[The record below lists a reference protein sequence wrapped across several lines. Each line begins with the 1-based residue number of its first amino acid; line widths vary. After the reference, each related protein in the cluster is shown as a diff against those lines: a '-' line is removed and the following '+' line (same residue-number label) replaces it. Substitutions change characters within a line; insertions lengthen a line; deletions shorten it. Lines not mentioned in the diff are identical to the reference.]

1 MGRGRVGA
9 IVAVTSLVLA
19 GSAFA
24 GGGNRTKLSGTVDND
39 SLATVKLAVANNE
52 GAPKSVKNVR
62 IKNLLADCGS
72 GEARMELHLSG
83 AAKLDERRKF
93 DMTYKN
99 DDGKVE
105 LQGKV
110 KKNSRKVKGKI
121 SGSTIKIAGAGK
133 CEVPNAKFVVKD

>member
-9 IVAVTSLVLA
+9 VVAITSLVLA

-24 GGGNRTKLSGTVDND
+24 GGKTQLSGTVDDD
-39 SLATVKLAVANNE
+39 SLATVNLTVASTG

-72 GEARMELHLSG
+72 ADARIELNLSG
-83 AAKLDERRKF
+83 AAKLDEKRKF
-93 DMTYKN
+93 DMTYQN

-105 LQGKV
+105 LKGKV
-110 KKNSRKVKGKI
+110 KADSSKVKGEI
-121 SGSTIKIAGAGK
+121 SGSTIKIAGAGT
-133 CEVPNAKFVVKD
+133 CEVPNAKFTAKS